1 MSVSSSR
8 YPLIR
13 ISKTGEM
20 RLKNKVG
27 NAILKE
33 NAYEDRALSTRL
45 DELSKHQFRQDKY
58 MTYRQ
63 LEFATKQVSAS
74 EERPRTLNGQE
85 GIKQVQQNVDN
96 GEQLPPIDTRG
107 RSNIVASNLEACRTN
122 PSGELVGND
131 KAKGR
136 WEKAITLVRLAVQNR
151 PSQKGSAKPL
161 TSSRRK
167 ISGNKHV
174 DVHAS
179 DTPDRHQLP
188 PIHGNEGILRE
199 PLGSSKRKPPLRKQ
213 PSLPEMLR
221 VSREKTQKCLEDPR
235 FMKLEQCLSETKDHP
250 ESIRRP
256 RKNSRTKRASS
267 DRIRDMYNNN
277 NFS

>member
-74 EERPRTLNGQE
+74 EERPRTLGNGQE
-85 GIKQVQQNVDN
+85 IVKQVQQN

-107 RSNIVASNLEACRTN
+107 RSNVVASNLEAGRAN
-122 PSGELVGND
+122 QSEESAGND
-131 KAKGR
+131 RAKGR
-136 WEKAITLVRLAVQNR
+136 WEKAITLVRLAAKNR
-151 PSQKGSAKPL
+151 PSRGSAKPL
-161 TSSRRK
+161 LSPKRK
-167 ISGNKHV
+167 ISGNKHSEL
-174 DVHAS
+174 HTS
-179 DTPDRHQLP
+179 DKDRRQLP
-188 PIHGNEGILRE
+188 PIHGNEGISRE

-235 FMKLEQCLSETKDHP
+235 FMKLEQCLSEKKDHR
-250 ESIRRP
+250 ESFRRHG
-256 RKNSRTKRASS
+256 RNSRTKRSSS

-277 NFS
+277 YLS

>member
-33 NAYEDRALSTRL
+33 NAYEDRALNTRL
-45 DELSKHQFRQDKY
+45 DALSKHQFRQDKY

-74 EERPRTLNGQE
+74 EERPRTLSNGQE
-85 GIKQVQQNVDN
+85 SKQVLNN
-96 GEQLPPIDTRG
+96 EQLPPIDTRR
-107 RSNIVASNLEACRTN
+107 RSNIVAPNLEAGRSN
-122 PSGELVGND
+122 QSGELAGSN

-151 PSQKGSAKPL
+151 PAETARAKPVAGQ
-161 TSSRRK
+161 RRK
-167 ISGNKHV
+167 ISGNQPPELQ
-174 DVHAS
+174 S
-179 DTPDRHQLP
+179 NETDRNQLP
-188 PIHGNEGILRE
+188 PIHPNEGIFRE
-199 PLGSSKRKPPLRKQ
+199 PVGSSTRKPPLRKQ
-213 PSLPEMLR
+213 PSLPEMLK

-235 FMKLEQCLSETKDHP
+235 FMKLEQCLSETKNHR
-250 ESIRRP
+250 ETKQHRR
-256 RKNSRTKRASS
+256 NSRTKRPSL
-267 DRIRDMYNNN
+267 DRNRLYTY
-277 NFS
+277 

>member
-33 NAYEDRALSTRL
+33 NAYEDRALNTRL
-45 DELSKHQFRQDKY
+45 DTLSKHQFRQDKY

-74 EERPRTLNGQE
+74 EERPRTLSNGQ
-85 GIKQVQQNVDN
+85 V
-96 GEQLPPIDTRG
+96 GEQLPPIDTRR
-107 RSNIVASNLEACRTN
+107 RSIVAPNLEASQRSN
-122 PSGELVGND
+122 QGGEVVGND
-131 KAKGR
+131 KVKGR

-151 PSQKGSAKPL
+151 PSNERSAKPVAGQ
-161 TSSRRK
+161 RRK
-167 ISGNKHV
+167 ISAPEWQSKDLDHPN
-174 DVHAS
+174 
-179 DTPDRHQLP
+179 QLP
-188 PIHGNEGILRE
+188 PIHAAEGMLRE
-199 PLGSSKRKPPLRKQ
+199 PVGSSKRKQLLRKQ

-235 FMKLEQCLSETKDHP
+235 FMKLEQCLSDTKSLRETARQHRRI
-250 ESIRRP
+250 SRTRRP
-256 RKNSRTKRASS
+256 SPDRTRYT
-267 DRIRDMYNNN
+267 R
-277 NFS
+277 